1 MAKELASLSDISDPM
16 REMHQGP
23 EPPRICSRCKKPQ
36 NPGEYNVTGMGVIY
50 CDDCLALGDLDE
62 HRAHDGTTSI

>member
-1 MAKELASLSDISDPM
+1 MRKEPASMTDIADAM
-16 REMHQGP
+16 REMFQGP

-50 CDDCLALGDLDE
+50 CDDCLATGDLDE
-62 HRAHDGTTSI
+62 HRAHDGTAGI